1 MKLTRVATV
10 VAAATALSAC
20 SVGPKERA
28 SGDFDYAQMNQPS
41 PLVVPSEL
49 DAPTTASDYEVPA
62 NKAIN
67 GDTGANVN
75 VMSPRLVRPVAL
87 GSRVLE
93 NEQQTTAYFDVVDGM
108 GRSVVDF
115 VWRAAENVLQRR
127 SIQWQQVDQNTWLS
141 EPITRAMD
149 VDAEDSS
156 FWDFGENS
164 TRRLERS
171 YRFQLTQDPATHG
184 RTTSL
189 TIDLTDVVEKRDGKT
204 LPMTELLQ
212 TNTEVKLLNAIISE
226 VNRLQ
231 QQGVLAQGNQVV
243 PLTLATNN
251 KQQPAL
257 IIGMAF
263 ENAWP
268 LAGLALE
275 QIGLMVDDLNRDAGT
290 YFVEYSEPDGGF
302 LFMGGDDYEALDIE
316 EGEYEVRLVEYN
328 DDTSMTV
335 LRDGEVV
342 SEAWLKAIENAFAD
356 ALQEQNQ
363 R

>member
-20 SVGPKERA
+20 SSGPKEQA

-41 PLVVPSEL
+41 ALVVPSEL
-49 DAPTTASDYEVPA
+49 EAPETESDYEVPA
-62 NKAIN
+62 NQIAAGN
-67 GDTGANVN
+67 VGADVN

-93 NEQQTTAYFDVVDGM
+93 NEQQTTVYFDVVDGM
-108 GRSVVDF
+108 GGAVVDF

-127 SIQWQQVDQNTWLS
+127 NIQWQQVDQTTWLS
-141 EPITRAMD
+141 EPVTRAMELE
-149 VDAEDSS
+149 AEDSS

-171 YRFQLTQDPATHG
+171 YRYQLSQDPASHG

-189 TIDLTDVVEKRDGKT
+189 TIDLKDVTEKRDGKAQ
-204 LPMTELLQ
+204 PMSELLQ
-212 TNTEVKLLNAIISE
+212 TNTEVALLNAVISE

-231 QQGVLAQGNQVV
+231 QEGVIAEGNQVV

-251 KQQPAL
+251 KQQPAF
-257 IIGMAF
+257 IIGMSF

-268 LAGLALE
+268 LTGLALD

-290 YFVEYSEPDGGF
+290 YFVEYSKPDSGF